1 MDFFGRSFFGRYS
14 ILSARPL
21 TEIDQFA
28 ALAAKRPVGIAC
40 IFGFLLASWAFHHGG

>member
-28 ALAAKRPVGIAC
+28 ALAAKRPVSIAGV
-40 IFGFLLASWAFHHGG
+40 FGFFLASRASHRGG